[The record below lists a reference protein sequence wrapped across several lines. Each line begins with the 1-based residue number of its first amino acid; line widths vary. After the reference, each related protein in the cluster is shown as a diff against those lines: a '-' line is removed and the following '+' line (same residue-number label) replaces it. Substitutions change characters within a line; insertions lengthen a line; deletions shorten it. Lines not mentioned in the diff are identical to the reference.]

1 VDHHSDKGSSHRH
14 EGLFPSLVITTISIT
29 RHIPRHIFTKMTE
42 IPYTTRLNEEEKAEV
57 AEEVRQDL
65 EKKKKDE
72 ALDALLDKGD
82 IGGDPL
88 LDEVRAETAI
98 EGDID
103 DEGYE
108 SEEERAKASAQV
120 VTPEPSSISSFDE
133 VPASGASS
141 LTPDSLD
148 SPPLDPI
155 DEVSEDEGIDVKEF
169 SPEGSVEKVNISE
182 ELETD
187 SDPQDSFIDDLLFG
201 EAGFSGKQP
210 ANSEEAEEIRQKW
223 KAKGARLELRAEA
236 GKAGSVD
243 SDPELDDAFA
253 GGEAGMFVPV

>member
-1 VDHHSDKGSSHRH
+1 
-14 EGLFPSLVITTISIT
+14 
-29 RHIPRHIFTKMTE
+29 MTE

-169 SPEGSVEKVNISE
+169 SPRRVRGESQYLRRARDRLGS
-182 ELETD
+182 
-187 SDPQDSFIDDLLFG
+187 P
-201 EAGFSGKQP
+201 
-210 ANSEEAEEIRQKW
+210 R
-223 KAKGARLELRAEA
+223 
-236 GKAGSVD
+236 
-243 SDPELDDAFA
+243 
-253 GGEAGMFVPV
+253 FVHR